1 MPVDA
6 APDHEESAVD
16 YAARTEVT
24 LMFLRSLDERL

>member
-1 MPVDA
+1 VPVEA
-6 APDHEESAVD
+6 TPDHEESAVD